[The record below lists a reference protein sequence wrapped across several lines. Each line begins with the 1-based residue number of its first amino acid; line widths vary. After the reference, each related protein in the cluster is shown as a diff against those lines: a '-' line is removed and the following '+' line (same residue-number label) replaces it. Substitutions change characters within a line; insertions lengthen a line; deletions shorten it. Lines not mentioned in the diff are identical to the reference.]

1 MHQARDSA
9 VIGSLCLE
17 LHKLCREKNAEFRIL
32 QFHYTQSV
40 RLQKTLSVWL
50 LASANSTRLWRA
62 VDWYVLTGHN
72 SRFSPALSHGNVNR
86 NESSLASFDS
96 RENEFSLK
104 QTYKLA
110 RLVFTK
116 DASMYSLLFV
126 FYFLKNPPTLTQTHY
141 YLLFVGISVLIQI
154 TYSLIREKID
164 FVCSCDVANNHCWI
178 GTVVKMEGGIF
189 SCLGCFCPRGFNYHD
204 KRW

>member
-50 LASANSTRLWRA
+50 LASENSARLWRA

-86 NESSLASFDS
+86 NESSLASFDI

-110 RLVFTK
+110 RLKTRQCTVCCLFFIFKKILPHSHKRTII
-116 DASMYSLLFV
+116 YFSLESACWYRSRTVSFV
-126 FYFLKNPPTLTQTHY
+126 RK
-141 YLLFVGISVLIQI
+141 
-154 TYSLIREKID
+154 
-164 FVCSCDVANNHCWI
+164 
-178 GTVVKMEGGIF
+178 
-189 SCLGCFCPRGFNYHD
+189 
-204 KRW
+204 